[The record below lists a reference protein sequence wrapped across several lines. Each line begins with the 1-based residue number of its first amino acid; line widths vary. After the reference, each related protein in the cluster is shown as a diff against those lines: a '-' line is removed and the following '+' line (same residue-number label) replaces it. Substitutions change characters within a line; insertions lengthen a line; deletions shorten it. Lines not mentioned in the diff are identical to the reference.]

1 MVWEAIGA
9 AGEVLGALAVF
20 ITLVFLS
27 RQIKESN
34 KLAKSSAATDVMNSF
49 GEVNALLTTP
59 SMAAAMAKARVTPS
73 AFTPAEEVQV
83 RQLCHRVMNVYMH
96 GETSFRNGHLDENNF
111 AVLKRDIYPLLATYP
126 GTAPFFARALD
137 EYPSTTDW
145 EIFRGVRAALNS
157 VTANSDE

>member
-59 SMAAAMAKARVTPS
+59 SMAAAMA
-73 AFTPAEEVQV
+73 
-83 RQLCHRVMNVYMH
+83 
-96 GETSFRNGHLDENNF
+96 
-111 AVLKRDIYPLLATYP
+111 
-126 GTAPFFARALD
+126 
-137 EYPSTTDW
+137 
-145 EIFRGVRAALNS
+145 
-157 VTANSDE
+157 